1 MSLPTASPHT
11 RSRLAPKKTTALP
24 KLEVARVREDFP
36 ILKQTVHGNPLVYL
50 DNAATTQ
57 KPQVVLDTLTRY
69 YTTMNANVHRG
80 VHQLSERATQEY
92 EGARVKVQRFIGAA
106 EAREIYR
113 ALANSVRG
121 EGRDVA
127 RHSHQ

>member
-1 MSLPTASPHT
+1 MSLPTVSPHT

-36 ILKQTVHGNPLVYL
+36 ILKQTLHGNPLVYL

-80 VHQLSERATQEY
+80 VHPLSEPPTPQYLRT
-92 EGARVKVQRFIGAA
+92 
-106 EAREIYR
+106 
-113 ALANSVRG
+113 RG
-121 EGRDVA
+121 QVPPLHRP
-127 RHSHQ
+127 